1 MQEQRGASGV
11 LLAGTVE
18 IEYTCCGC
26 GRPVLLLTRDQEPDL
41 RAALAA
47 RCRLIA
53 PRLPSTAADL
63 EAWFRALIDGL
74 GLVRVHV
81 VVAGEA
87 VAELARI
94 AREDPERVARL
105 DVVPAGAG
113 ASDVAPLIAALD
125 GTRPCRV

>member
-1 MQEQRGASGV
+1 VPEQRGASGV
-11 LLAGTVE
+11 LVAGTVE

-26 GRPVLLLTRDQEPDL
+26 GTPVLVLARTEEPDL

-53 PRLPSTAADL
+53 PRLPPTAADL
-63 EAWFRALIDGL
+63 EAWFHALIDGL

-87 VAELARI
+87 LAELARI

-105 DVVPAGAG
+105 DVVPRGAG
-113 ASDVAPLIAALD
+113 ASEVAPLLAALD
-125 GTRPCRV
+125 ATRRCRA